1 MKRKE
6 AKIAENWSERNIHIS
21 GLPNLKHVIVKKKKK
36 ELTTVV
42 VKYAGSEIVFKSY
55 SIFTFEP
62 THLSMLPC

>member
-36 ELTTVV
+36 R
-42 VKYAGSEIVFKSY
+42 
-55 SIFTFEP
+55 
-62 THLSMLPC
+62 THNCSC